1 MHTWVSKGEGCVVV
15 NQNKLDS
22 KEPTVAEG
30 GTGRPFLVNGVAR
43 RAEAENHRDWILP
56 RTPRP
61 ETAGLSAEARLIL
74 AESWTFTGQ
83 LEHASVAA
91 FARFTLEL
99 LAFGA
104 PAELV
109 ARASSAM
116 SDETAHA
123 LSAFS
128 LASVYAGRSIGPGPL
143 PVADA
148 MGGCD
153 LDEAIHTTFVEG
165 CIGETVAALEAAMA
179 RDRARDRAVRAVLA
193 RIAEDEASHAELAF
207 RFLQWALPRTQTRPL
222 DRLAAVLDAAVER
235 AAREAEAAAPESWLA
250 PQLIAHGVLPEG
262 RRSALRHAALRD
274 VVVPCLHSLRDGHW
288 QNRDLFGRLDSH
300 AERVA

>member
-1 MHTWVSKGEGCVVV
+1 LKGVFV
-15 NQNKLDS
+15 NQKKVES
-22 KEPTVAEG
+22 KDLADAQLG
-30 GTGRPFLVNGVAR
+30 AAGRPFLVNGVAR
-43 RAEAENHRDWILP
+43 RAEVGNHRDWILP

-61 ETAGLSAEARLIL
+61 ETAGLGAEARLIL
-74 AESWTFTGQ
+74 GEAWTRTGQ
-83 LEHASVAA
+83 LEHASIAA

-104 PAELV
+104 PADLV
-109 ARASSAM
+109 ARASAAM
-116 SDETAHA
+116 ADETAHA

-128 LASVYAGRSIGPGPL
+128 LASVYAGRSIGPEQL

-148 MGGCD
+148 IGGCD

-165 CIGETVAALEAAMA
+165 CIGETVAALEASMA
-179 RDRARDRAVRAVLA
+179 RDHTSDRAVRAVLA

-222 DRLAAVLDAAVER
+222 DRLSAVLDAAIER
-235 AAREAEAAAPESWLA
+235 AAREADAAAVESSIA
-250 PQLIAHGVLPEG
+250 AQLLEHGVLPEA

-274 VVVPCLHSLRDGHW
+274 VVAPCLHSLRDGHW
-288 QNRDLFGRLDSH
+288 QNRDLFGRLDNR

>member
-1 MHTWVSKGEGCVVV
+1 MLLNQKNFESKDEADAWLG
-15 NQNKLDS
+15 
-22 KEPTVAEG
+22 AA
-30 GTGRPFLVNGVAR
+30 GRPFLVNGVAR
-43 RAEAENHRDWILP
+43 RAEVGNHKDWILP

-74 AESWTFTGQ
+74 GEAWTRTGQ

-109 ARASSAM
+109 ARASAAM
-116 SDETAHA
+116 ADETAHA

-128 LASVYAGRSIGPGPL
+128 LASVYAGRPIGPEPL

-148 MGGCD
+148 VGAID

-165 CIGETVAALEAAMA
+165 CIGETVAALEASMA
-179 RDRARDRAVRAVLA
+179 RDHTSDRAVRAVLS

-207 RFLQWALPRTQTRPL
+207 RFLQWALPRTATRPL
-222 DRLAAVLDAAVER
+222 ERLAAVLDAAIER
-235 AAREAEAAAPESWLA
+235 AAREVDAAPAQSAIAE
-250 PQLIAHGVLPEG
+250 QLLAHGILPEP
-262 RRSALRHAALRD
+262 RRSTLRHSALRD
-274 VVVPCLHSLRDGHW
+274 VVAPCLHSLRDGHW
-288 QNRDLFGRLDSH
+288 QNRDLFGRLDSR